1 MAASDNSRQRLKAQ
15 SKKLPQKNRESKTG
29 KGKSKNYVYLKFA
42 SIAILSFV
50 VIAGIILISS
60 KDSFIGKKPQ
70 PSKEEQRK
78 PKDTPKT
85 TPKTKTKDAPKPK
98 ADDLK
103 KLLNKHDKSI
113 SDVLRKATKMLDG
126 KRIDD
131 AVREFSVLSTK
142 YPKSP
147 YARYG
152 KAKAID
158 EEAEKKRSNELLL
171 EAIKLFNT
179 VPDIE
184 DCPSTLKKL
193 ALLRSA
199 ERLSF
204 LGKPLGAVRVLEKLV
219 AFLPSDPDVNRAL
232 GVQYLLAGETAKAL
246 APFEKVLEVLPTDGH
261 SKSHV
266 GFILKSLDKFN
277 ESIPYLTEGINS
289 GDPGADNGR
298 FYFHLGDAYIRLYKP
313 DEARR
318 VYEQG
323 ARKGIF
329 LSALQRSLYNADTP
343 LTARPWWTH
352 KETGY
357 SKHLAALEANWK
369 TIRDEAVGLLN
380 KKEHG
385 GFEQEAEKL
394 QDTGDWKQLTLFERG
409 SQVWAGCK
417 RAPKTC
423 AIVSKMSEATGCS
436 RGQIKFSVMYPGT
449 HVWPHTGPTNCRL
462 RAHLGLVIP
471 KNVFIRAGDET
482 RTWQAG
488 KVIVFDDSFE
498 HEVWHNGTSVRLILI
513 IDFWHPELTAQQKRT
528 LSPI

>member
-246 APFEKVLEVLPTDGH
+246 APFEKV
-261 SKSHV
+261 
-266 GFILKSLDKFN
+266 
-277 ESIPYLTEGINS
+277 
-289 GDPGADNGR
+289 
-298 FYFHLGDAYIRLYKP
+298 
-313 DEARR
+313 
-318 VYEQG
+318 
-323 ARKGIF
+323 
-329 LSALQRSLYNADTP
+329 
-343 LTARPWWTH
+343 
-352 KETGY
+352 
-357 SKHLAALEANWK
+357 
-369 TIRDEAVGLLN
+369 
-380 KKEHG
+380 
-385 GFEQEAEKL
+385 KL
-394 QDTGDWKQLTLFERG
+394 IA
-409 SQVWAGCK
+409 S
-417 RAPKTC
+417 
-423 AIVSKMSEATGCS
+423 
-436 RGQIKFSVMYPGT
+436 
-449 HVWPHTGPTNCRL
+449 
-462 RAHLGLVIP
+462 
-471 KNVFIRAGDET
+471 
-482 RTWQAG
+482 
-488 KVIVFDDSFE
+488 
-498 HEVWHNGTSVRLILI
+498 
-513 IDFWHPELTAQQKRT
+513 
-528 LSPI
+528 